1 MKIPTQF
8 IGKSAS
14 LVSVV
19 LISSLIS
26 LPTFANGPRQAPKV
40 AVTTQTVETHEI
52 SQSLSLVG
60 KFKAKESVNV
70 AAEVSGVIERI
81 AVKANQNVRKGQL
94 LVQLNDDKA
103 KAAVAEAQAYLKD
116 EQRKLSEFERLRKSA
131 AITLTE
137 IEGQKSS
144 VEIAQARLAAAKA
157 ELNDRTITAPFSGQ
171 IGFVDF
177 SNGKLVSAGTEL
189 LTLDNLDA
197 MELDLQVPERFLS
210 MLETGMKVTALTN
223 AWGDKA
229 FVGEL
234 VNIDSRVNPETL
246 NIRVRV
252 DIDNQSRHLK
262 PGMLVQATM
271 NFPAIKA
278 PIIPVQALEYMGSK
292 RFVYVVGDD
301 GRASQREVFLG
312 TRVDNEVVIER
323 GLDIGE
329 KIVVK
334 GVVNMSDGVQ
344 VKTVAEEAGSEVGQ

>member
-8 IGKSAS
+8 NCKSTF
-14 LVSVV
+14 V
-19 LISSLIS
+19 ISAWLLGSLIA
-26 LPTFANGPRQAPKV
+26 LPTFANGPRSAPKV

-60 KFKAKESVNV
+60 KFKAKQSVNI
-70 AAEVSGVIERI
+70 APEVSGIIERI
-81 AVKANQNVRKGQL
+81 AVKANQDVREGQL

-103 KAAVAEAQAYLKD
+103 KASLAEAQAYLKD

-144 VEIAQARLAAAKA
+144 VEIALARLAAAKA
-157 ELNDRTITAPFSGQ
+157 ELNDRSLTAPFAGQ

-189 LTLDNLDA
+189 LTLDNLSA
-197 MELDLQVPERFLS
+197 MELDLQVPERFLP
-210 MLETGMKVTALTN
+210 MLETGMAVSAITN
-223 AWGDKA
+223 AWGDRI
-229 FVGEL
+229 FEGEL
-234 VNIDSRVNPETL
+234 VGIDSRVNPETL
-246 NIRVRV
+246 NIRVRIDV
-252 DIDNQSRHLK
+252 DNKTRQLK
-262 PGMLVQATM
+262 PGMLVQATL

-292 RFVYVVGDD
+292 RFVYVVDED
-301 GRASQREVFLG
+301 NRASQREVFLG

-323 GLDIGE
+323 GLEIGE

-344 VKTVAEEAGSEVGQ
+344 VKVVAEEAGSEVGQ